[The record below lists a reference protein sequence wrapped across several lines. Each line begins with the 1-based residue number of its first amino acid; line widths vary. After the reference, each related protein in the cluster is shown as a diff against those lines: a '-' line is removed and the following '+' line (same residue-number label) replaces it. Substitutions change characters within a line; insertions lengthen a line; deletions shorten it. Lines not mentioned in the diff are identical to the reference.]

1 MTRDG
6 KPEDSL
12 RSKLK
17 DLVEGQAGPSL
28 HQAFERL
35 GAADQSAGSL
45 PAEVELKQDVGN
57 LAMKAGSSAK
67 YVDKNS
73 G

>member
-1 MTRDG
+1 M
-6 KPEDSL
+6 
-12 RSKLK
+12 K

-28 HQAFERL
+28 RQAFERL
-35 GAADQSAGSL
+35 GAADQSAGYL

-57 LAMKAGSSAK
+57 LAMKGGSSAK
-67 YVDKNS
+67 YVDKKS